1 MKRWRPANGTTRV
14 LTHSIALLLTY
25 VVTWVLAQPAYGG
38 DAERH
43 FESKIRPVLV
53 RTCQKCHGNEER
65 GGLRLDSREEMLSG
79 GARGG
84 ATLPGK
90 PKQSLLYQAI
100 AGTHASLQMPPS
112 GPLAPHVIE
121 DFARWIAEGAV
132 WPESRRE
139 FYQRRVEPI
148 LRDRCYSCHNDTS
161 RKGGLRLELRHLALA
176 GGKSGPA
183 IQPRHPDQS
192 LLIQVIKRR
201 GALKMPPTKTL
212 SDDEVAVLVKWVAEG
227 AVYGP
232 PLDKN
237 KDYQISETQ
246 RQFWSF
252 QPLQVPRLAATSGE
266 HPVDQLIDARLAEQ
280 GLEAGPPAEP
290 AQLARR
296 SSYDLTGLPP
306 DAENVDRFVA
316 AYRRD
321 PDSTWVQWLETL
333 LASRAYG
340 ERWGR
345 HWLDLVRYADTA
357 GDAADFPV
365 PEAYKYRNYVIDA
378 FQHDLPYDQF
388 IREQIAGDLLAAEN
402 DNQRWKQVI
411 ATGYLAISRRIGV
424 SPHNLRHIT
433 IEDTINNL
441 GRTFLGLTVGCAR
454 CHDHKFDPIPTADYY
469 ALYGIFES
477 SVYPHPGAEH
487 KPWRE
492 QFVYR
497 VGKEQAD
504 TRLAKHREVLNQ
516 WNQKERAALERYR
529 DFQRKKVEDPNRSRE
544 QAWQH
549 VLAVREARRPYA
561 EAFPVL
567 ERAYAVVD
575 GPDPHDAVIQKGG
588 NPAKRG
594 RGPLVR
600 RGFLQILGGATL
612 PADVRQSGRRQLAE
626 WIADSGNPL
635 TSRVMVNRIWHYH
648 FGKGLVRST
657 SDFGVR
663 GDLPTHPRLLDW
675 LAQYLIDQKWSVKQM
690 HRLLMTSKTYRR
702 SSVNVPANRLID
714 PRNRYLWRFDR
725 QRLDAEQFRDS
736 VLAVSGNLD
745 TEPGGRHPFDHHLT
759 YFYRQHE
766 PFVGD
771 FPTTKRSIYM
781 MQQRINKN
789 PYLDLFDGPDGN
801 IQLAERKA
809 TTTTL
814 QALFLMNSEFIHE
827 QAAAIAAR
835 VMAAAAGRQDR
846 IRWLYRS
853 VLGRRPTAGEV
864 QRGEKYLRWSQ
875 IRSGVASSPSGMGLE
890 TAWRGYARGMLA
902 SNEFLYID

>member
-1 MKRWRPANGTTRV
+1 MKRRPSATGTTSAP
-14 LTHSIALLLTY
+14 THAGALLLIELA
-25 VVTWVLAQPAYGG
+25 TWFVAWCLAQPLYGG

-53 RTCQKCHGNEER
+53 GTCQKCHGNEER
-65 GGLRLDSREEMLSG
+65 GGLRLDSRQEMLAG
-79 GARGG
+79 GGRG
-84 ATLPGK
+84 AAIVPGK
-90 PKQSLLYQAI
+90 PKRSLLYQAI
-100 AGTHASLQMPPS
+100 ASSHGALQMPPS
-112 GPLAPHVIE
+112 GPLAWHVIE

-148 LRDRCYSCHNDTS
+148 LRGRCYSCHSDRS

-183 IQPRHPDQS
+183 IEPRQPEQS
-192 LLIQVIKRR
+192 LLIQAIQRR
-201 GALKMPPTKTL
+201 GALKMPPSEPL
-212 SDDEVAVLVKWVAEG
+212 ADGEIEVLVKWVRAG

-232 PLDKN
+232 PLEKH
-237 KDYQISETQ
+237 KKYQISETQ

-252 QPLQVPRLAATSGE
+252 QPLQVPRVAAGGGE
-266 HPVDQLIDARLAEQ
+266 HPVDQLIDARLAER

-306 DAENVDRFVA
+306 DAASLDRFVA

-321 PDSTWVQWLETL
+321 PDSAWVRWLETL

-340 ERWGR
+340 ERWAR

-388 IREQIAGDLLAAEN
+388 IREQLAGDLLAAKD
-402 DNQRWKQVI
+402 DNERWKRVI
-411 ATGYLAISRRIGV
+411 ATGYIAISRRIGV
-424 SPHNLRHIT
+424 NPHNLRHIT
-433 IEDTINNL
+433 IEDTIDNV

-469 ALYGIFES
+469 ALYGMFES

-492 QFVYR
+492 KFVYR
-497 VGKEQAD
+497 VGKAQAD
-504 TRLAKHREVLNQ
+504 VRLANHRKVLQQ

-529 DFQRKKVEDPNRSRE
+529 DFQRTKVDDPNRSRE

-575 GPDPHDAVIQKGG
+575 GPEPHDASIQKGG
-588 NPAKRG
+588 NPAKRA

-612 PADVRQSGRRQLAE
+612 PEGIRQSGRRQLAE
-626 WIADSGNPL
+626 WIADTGNPL

-648 FGKGLVRST
+648 FGKGIVGST
-657 SDFGVR
+657 SDFGAR
-663 GDLPTHPRLLDW
+663 GDTPTHPRLLDW
-675 LAQYLIDQKWSVKQM
+675 LAQHFIDQKWSIKQM
-690 HRLLMTSKTYRR
+690 HRLIMTSDTYRR
-702 SSVNVPANRLID
+702 SSVDIPANRLVD
-714 PRNRYLWRFDR
+714 PENRLLWRFDR
-725 QRLDAEQFRDS
+725 KRLDAEQFRDA

-745 TEPGGRHPFDHHLT
+745 TDPGGRHPFDHHLT

-771 FPTTKRSIYM
+771 FPTLKRSIYM

-801 IQLAERKA
+801 IPLAERRE

-814 QALFLMNSEFIHE
+814 QALFLMNSDFIHE
-827 QAAAIAAR
+827 QSRAIATRMMTAEL
-835 VMAAAAGRQDR
+835 GTQER
-846 IRWLYRS
+846 IRWLYRT
-853 VLGRRPTAGEV
+853 VLGRRPTANEI
-864 QRGEKYLRWSQ
+864 QRGESYLSRSQ
-875 IRSGVASSPSGMGLE
+875 SRSGVASA